1 LFSTKLFEYGFNLAS
16 WNFFEA
22 SHGKGAAD
30 GVGAV
35 LKRTADR
42 LVRQGMDLPNAQEVF
57 SKLQGITNVELH
69 FVDSVAVNT
78 AVDAFQSS
86 HTDLHPVPGTM
97 HLHQLYADSSVPG
110 QLQYRELSCFCQGIC
125 KSCSCFDLKTFQFQL
140 SENDSAQP
148 SSDISSI
155 SGTENS
161 CSDARVVTVTSNVQ
175 LSDVV
180 MQSSLLPI
188 TSDNYADLVG
198 KYCVVKYNNKAYPGK
213 ILAMNETDIRVECMH
228 CIGTRY
234 DSNRFFWPDKMK
246 DIWWYAYSDILSL
259 IPEP

>member
-1 LFSTKLFEYGFNLAS
+1 M
-16 WNFFEA
+16 
-22 SHGKGAAD
+22 
-30 GVGAV
+30 GAV

-42 LVRQGMDLPNAQEVF
+42 LVRQGMNLPNAQEVF

-86 HTDLHPVPGTM
+86 HTGTM
-97 HLHQLYADSSVPG
+97 NLHQLYADSSVPG
-110 QLQYRELSCFCQGIC
+110 QLQYRALSCFCQGIC
-125 KSCSCFDLKTFQFQL
+125 KFCSCFDLKTFQFRL

-161 CSDARVVTVTSNVQ
+161 SLDARVVTVTSNVQ

-180 MQSSLLPI
+180 LQSSLLPI
-188 TSDNYADLVG
+188 TSDNHADLVG
-198 KYCVVKYNNKAYPGK
+198 KYGVVKYNNKAYPGK
-213 ILAMNETDIRVECMH
+213 TLAMNETDIRVDCMH
-228 CIGTRY
+228 CTGTRY

-246 DIWWYAYSDILSL
+246 DICLARQDERYMLVYI
-259 IPEP
+259 